1 MQKYMDKHS
10 TVVAKEN
17 RFAVQKSQKGIE
29 GGRALN
35 HAL

>member
-10 TVVAKEN
+10 TLVAREN
-17 RFAVQKSQKGIE
+17 RFAVQKGLK